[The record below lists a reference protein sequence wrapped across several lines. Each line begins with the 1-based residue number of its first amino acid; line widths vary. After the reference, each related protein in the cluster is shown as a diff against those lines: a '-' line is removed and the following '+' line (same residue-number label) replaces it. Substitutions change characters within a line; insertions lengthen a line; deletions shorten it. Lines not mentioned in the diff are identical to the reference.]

1 MGEKSPAGLLP
12 VVYMEKSMNA
22 ILEAARLQGQ
32 ASVDRKAWV
41 TKGDT
46 KVHLWELSTGGVI
59 YLKHS
64 RRHGFFPPIKLEE
77 PMEMVVD
84 RFRNKRGH
92 KVFSPSG
99 L

>member
-1 MGEKSPAGLLP
+1 
-12 VVYMEKSMNA
+12 MEKLMNA

-32 ASVDRKAWV
+32 ASISRKAWV
-41 TKGDT
+41 TKGGT
-46 KVHLWELSTGGVI
+46 KVHLWELSSGGVI
-59 YLKHS
+59 LLKHS
-64 RRHGFFPPIKLEE
+64 RGEGFFQPIKLEE

-84 RFRNKRGH
+84 RFRNKCGH

>member
-1 MGEKSPAGLLP
+1 MGLLP
-12 VVYMEKSMNA
+12 VEFEEKSMNA

-32 ASVDRKAWV
+32 ASVHRKAWV

-46 KVHLWELSTGGVI
+46 KVHLWELSSGGVI
-59 YLKHS
+59 LLTHS
-64 RRHGFFPPIKLEE
+64 RGKGFFHPIKLEE
-77 PMEMVVD
+77 SMEIVVD
-84 RFRNKRGH
+84 RFRNKCGH

>member
-1 MGEKSPAGLLP
+1 
-12 VVYMEKSMNA
+12 MNA

-32 ASVDRKAWV
+32 ASINRKAWV
-41 TKGDT
+41 TKGGT
-46 KVHLWELSTGGVI
+46 KVHLWELSSGGVI
-59 YLKHS
+59 LLKHS
-64 RRHGFFPPIKLEE
+64 RGKGFFQPIKLEE

-84 RFRNKRGH
+84 RFRDKRGH

>member
-1 MGEKSPAGLLP
+1 MGLLP
-12 VVYMEKSMNA
+12 VGYMEKSMNA

-32 ASVDRKAWV
+32 ASVARKAWV

-64 RRHGFFPPIKLEE
+64 RGHGFSPPLMLEE